1 VVWVEAFL
9 LSSVVRSTGDR
20 VPTSWRRLLEEVAD
34 SYAAWVARAGPV
46 ARLVERGRR
55 GVLRRVSRLAAELGL
70 PFPWSEDLLWR
81 ADLSEVRLVLRK
93 PGCPACRHLAEAT
106 ARAFFWF
113 LMEGYGEGEW
123 IDRLIRAGGF
133 CPRHMWQLADSGLA
147 YRITYIVQY
156 LSQDLRRRL
165 ATLSAALARGD
176 RAAARA
182 RAALVHTEPCPMCMS
197 LLRDLD
203 WQIAKIVRCLRDPEI
218 AALYAASDG
227 FCWPHFQRAV
237 AHATGPVLRLL
248 AETQQDRLA
257 VAGASLAAASRS
269 AQQAT
274 ALLSGWRF
282 QPAQEREHGE
292 WVVLESA

>member
-1 VVWVEAFL
+1 
-9 LSSVVRSTGDR
+9 VRSLADLLLTG
-20 VPTSWRRLLEEVAD
+20 WHRLLEEAAD
-34 SYAAWVARAGPV
+34 SYAAWVARAGPL
-46 ARLVERGRR
+46 ARLLERGRR
-55 GVLRRVSRLAAELGL
+55 GVLRRASRLATELGL

-93 PGCPACRHLAEAT
+93 PGCPACRYLAEAT

-165 ATLSAALARGD
+165 ATLGAALARGD
-176 RAAARA
+176 RAAAARA
-182 RAALVHTEPCPMCMS
+182 RAALVHTEPCPMCTS
-197 LLRDLD
+197 LRRDLN
-203 WQIAKIVRCLRDPEI
+203 WQIAKIVRCLRDPEL

-227 FCWPHFQRAV
+227 FCWPHFQLAV
-237 AHATGPVLRLL
+237 AQAAGPVLRLL
-248 AETQQDRLA
+248 AETQRARLAA
-257 VAGASLAAASRS
+257 VAGDAPGAASPP
-269 AQQAT
+269 AQRAT

-282 QPAQEREHGE
+282 QPAREREHGE
-292 WVVLESA
+292 WVALESA